1 MSVYQECLSEGGN
14 LKNTGAK
21 EQCLEGLTTKT
32 AVAVPGFSFATVA
45 DFKNKTK
52 WDEAIAQKKI
62 FPLYDVEELASAN
75 TEDTFFEGRNRQYRT
90 AKGKKA
96 STYSSFLG
104 LCSHAALKSFHGKEM
119 QLFEFTEDGAVIGR
133 YDTDGI
139 KVKGQDV
146 VLNIGKRVSAT
157 ADRPPSTQ
165 VTINYK
171 DQNQLEDNG
180 VIARPSGWDGTDIFG
195 IFDIVIELVSATATN
210 IKVKVKEG
218 CAGGGELVTSLADG
232 DLVVKDGSGSAQSV
246 AFTAADS
253 EGVYTLTG
261 TAFAT
266 GFTVGLDGVVT
277 SGGSSYE
284 APDELTVTVTP

>member
-21 EQCLEGLTTKT
+21 EQCLEGLTIKT
-32 AVAVPGFSFATVA
+32 AIAIPGFSFATVA
-45 DFKNKTK
+45 DFKTKAK
-52 WDEAIAQKKI
+52 WDEAIADKKI

-104 LCSHAALKSFHGKEM
+104 LCSHSALKSFHGKEM
-119 QLFEFTEDGAVIGR
+119 QLFEFTEDGAILGT
-133 YDTDGI
+133 YDADGI

-195 IFDIVIELVSATATN
+195 IFDVVITQVSASATE
-210 IKVKVKEG
+210 IKFTVKEG
-218 CAGGGELVTSLADG
+218 CAGGGELVTTLIAADV
-232 DLVVKDGSGSAQSV
+232 VVKDDAGGTETVSFVV
-246 AFTAADS
+246 ADAD
-253 EGVYTLTG
+253 GIYTVTG
-261 TAFAT
+261 TGFADDY
-266 GFTVGLDGVVT
+266 TVNLNGVVT
-277 SGGSSYE
+277 SGGSNYE
-284 APDELTVTVTP
+284 APEPLTISVT